1 MSAYCYMRVINLSHS
16 DYTNVLFQRKYL
28 TIFICNFLLR
38 KAPSE
43 MFDRVLNTPLEYA
56 HFV

>member
-1 MSAYCYMRVINLSHS
+1 MVAYCYMRVINLSHS

-28 TIFICNFLLR
+28 TIFSRNFLLR
-38 KAPSE
+38 KVPSK
-43 MFDRVLNTPLEYA
+43 MFDRVLNTPLEYE

>member
-28 TIFICNFLLR
+28 TIFSCNFLLR

-43 MFDRVLNTPLEYA
+43 MFDKVLNTPLEYA